1 MGSRNTNRNYTPTR
15 KMMDADTN
23 ASALASLED
32 AHDMIQIIDEDGG
45 WVYVEAA
52 PMTFLLSP
60 VIITYLR
67 RREGLSNK
75 MGKWNFDNKGFDYWV
90 VSILGCQS
98 SGKSTCTLVLDFFFA
113 GPCIGLTD

>member
-1 MGSRNTNRNYTPTR
+1 
-15 KMMDADTN
+15 
-23 ASALASLED
+23 
-32 AHDMIQIIDEDGG
+32 
-45 WVYVEAA
+45 
-52 PMTFLLSP
+52 
-60 VIITYLR
+60 
-67 RREGLSNK
+67 